1 MFSPPFTVKAVFEYA
16 SSHEDDLTFAIG
28 QIITVTAVEDAE
40 WYYGEYTNES
50 GSRVEGIF
58 PKNFVEK
65 YEPPAPPR
73 PTRPSRPKKEVD
85 VASPPAPFTVETPA
99 ESHPLPE
106 PEVEEA
112 PAAES
117 RSIPKPPQSPPPP
130 SEALPSEVASPPKPA
145 PAPAYQPS
153 SPEAKASPKAS
164 PKPPPPAVA
173 EKPATSSF
181 RDRIAAFNKQAAPP
195 IAPFKPGGWSSGGA
209 SNSFIKKPFVA
220 PPPSKHAYVPP
231 PREAPPK
238 IYRREEGPDVQESL
252 PREPPVS
259 DSRPPPIESAEDK
272 DQDQPKPTSLKERI
286 ALLQKQQMEQAARHT
301 EAAQKKEKPKRAP
314 TKKRTEAYEGTETA
328 EDPNTERPGSMESAR
343 DHSVETVKPE
353 GVTIPQPPMSPS
365 HVREPANDVNDAD
378 DSAAADIEDAEETST
393 SKEDYDERARAESR
407 HVAQTQDQK
416 KEEETEKEDG
426 EGNEAEEGEEE
437 EDVDPEVKRR
447 MELRERMAKMSGGMG
462 MMGFFGPPG
471 GMPIPGAAPRKPKA
485 ATEPERKNRDVEP
498 TSPAAAPPVPV
509 MALPGMNATRPAA
522 PPTVEKEEEGAFATP
537 LAEQHPAEVPAV
549 EELVQEEHPPRP
561 VPSDRAPA
569 PQERP
574 APPLPPLETRP
585 VPPPIPQEQ
594 PLSPP
599 PVPEPRP
606 IPPPAKNSITGDP
619 GEESDDELSVH
630 ARNLSLSAT
639 TTDKSASPSV
649 PAPPIPDHIDSR
661 RLSTYDST
669 SPKSP
674 TLSSERRLSRHPPP
688 IPANPPIPSQ
698 SRPPPPPPPGD
709 LRRRS
714 TVDSR
719 IRATSQPR
727 QAGEEV
733 EGEVTEYDGDYD
745 TDIAS
750 GAKFK
755 DALKAHG
762 RDSSLDEGTTTD
774 HSLQSPRSPHETRLP
789 PPPPP
794 SAPRAVP
801 PPPPVQPPRSAGRAS
816 LESPRGP
823 PPPPPHRELS
833 YGDDDE
839 YDPYRYT
846 TPHHGLP
853 PPRAPPMPAERRPVM
868 PSAAQPENAGEDSDD
883 LFEASAVR
891 SPPLAPIPTS
901 PERRSSIAPLPPPPS
916 MPLSMSP
923 SSVAPQSLPTPRS
936 NRASLDIPRGP
947 SNLRRSVDISR
958 PSVDQGY
965 IAMEVDLAQHTR
977 WWAQPNNPP
986 PAFQGRKDV
995 LFEFEDSSANRSGS
1009 TAVTKD
1015 VYILF
1020 IDYSQTVITVGFN
1033 ARNPSDATLEQRHEP
1048 PPLQPRQDQ
1057 LENAH
1062 LQIGTRIATAVNGIQ
1077 NTTVADGTPF
1087 GLVQHLLSPLSD
1099 ALSPVGTRAYGALVY
1114 SNLANASVQQNDEI
1128 RAGDIVS
1135 FRNARFQGHRGTM
1148 HQKYSAEVGKPDH
1161 VGVVVDWD
1169 GTKKKIRAWEQG
1181 RESKKVKVESFKL
1194 SDLRSGECKVW
1205 RVMPRSWVGWSK

>member
-1 MFSPPFTVKAVFEYA
+1 MSSPPFTVKSVFEYS

-50 GSRVEGIF
+50 GSKVEGIF
-58 PKNFVEK
+58 PKNFVER

-73 PTRPSRPKKEVD
+73 PTRPSRAKKEAD
-85 VASPPAPFTVETPA
+85 VAPPPAPVPVEIPV
-99 ESHPLPE
+99 ESHPPPE
-106 PEVEEA
+106 TEVEDT
-112 PAAES
+112 PVAEPK
-117 RSIPKPPQSPPPP
+117 SIPRPPQSPPPP
-130 SEALPSEVASPPKPA
+130 SETSPIDVESPPKPA
-145 PAPAYQPS
+145 PAPAYQPP
-153 SPEAKASPKAS
+153 SPEAKEPAPKAS
-164 PKPPPPAVA
+164 PKPLPPAVA
-173 EKPATSSF
+173 DKPAASSF
-181 RDRIAAFNKQAAPP
+181 RDRIAAFNKPAAPP
-195 IAPFKPGGWSSGGA
+195 IAPFKPGGYGSGG

-220 PPPSKHAYVPP
+220 PPPSKHSYIPPIREPP
-231 PREAPPK
+231 PK
-238 IYRREEGPDVQESL
+238 VYRREEDPELQEGVL
-252 PREPPVS
+252 REPPVS
-259 DSRPPPIESAEDK
+259 ESRPAPSESTDDK
-272 DQDQPKPTSLKERI
+272 EQDQPKPTSLKERI
-286 ALLQKQQMEQAARHT
+286 ALLQKQQLEQAARHA
-301 EAAQKKEKPKRAP
+301 EAAQKKEKPKKP
-314 TKKRTEAYEGTETA
+314 PPKKRTESHEGPVPTE
-328 EDPNTERPGSMESAR
+328 DSYTERPDSMESAR
-343 DHSVETVKPE
+343 DHSVDTVKPE
-353 GVTIPQPPMSPS
+353 AVPVPQPPLSPP
-365 HVREPANDVNDAD
+365 PARDTTSDANDAD

-393 SKEDYDERARAESR
+393 SKEDYDERARTESR
-407 HVAQTQDQK
+407 RVIQTQDQK
-416 KEEETEKEDG
+416 KEGGEKDEED
-426 EGNEAEEGEEE
+426 NEEE
-437 EDVDPEVKRR
+437 EGAEEEEIDPEVKRR

-471 GMPIPGAAPRKPKA
+471 GMPVPGAAPRKPKA
-485 ATEPERKNRDVEP
+485 ATEERKDRDAEP
-498 TSPAAAPPVPV
+498 ISPAAAPPVPV
-509 MALPGMNATRPAA
+509 MALPGMNAPKPAA
-522 PPTVEKEEEGAFATP
+522 PPAVEKEDEGAPTTP
-537 LAEQHPAEVPAV
+537 LAEQHPAEEVPDV
-549 EELVQEEHPPRP
+549 EEVVQEEPPRP
-561 VPSDRAPA
+561 VPSDKAPA
-569 PQERP
+569 PQDRP

-585 VPPPIPQEQ
+585 VPPPIPQDQ
-594 PLSPP
+594 PLFPR
-599 PVPEPRP
+599 PVPEPRQV
-606 IPPPAKNSITGDP
+606 PPAKNSTSGDP
-619 GEESDDELSVH
+619 GDESDDELSVH
-630 ARNLSLSAT
+630 AQNLSLHAPAA
-639 TTDKSASPSV
+639 DQPASPPSA

-661 RLSTYDST
+661 RLSTYDAT

-674 TLSSERRLSRHPPP
+674 TLSSEKRLSRQPPP

-698 SRPPPPPPPGD
+698 TRPPPPPPGD

-714 TVDSR
+714 TADSR
-719 IRATSQPR
+719 VSAASQPR

-762 RDSSLDEGTTTD
+762 RDSSIDEGTMTDD

-816 LESPRGP
+816 VESPRGP

-833 YGDDDE
+833 YGGDDDE

-846 TPHHGLP
+846 APQHGVP
-853 PPRAPPMPAERRPVM
+853 PPRAPPVPAERRPVV
-868 PSAAQPENAGEDSDD
+868 PPTAQPEDTGDDSDD
-883 LFEASAVR
+883 LYEGSPVQ
-891 SPPLAPIPTS
+891 SPPLHPVPTS
-901 PERRSSIAPLPPPPS
+901 PERRTSMAPPPPLPN
-916 MPLSMSP
+916 MPPP
-923 SSVAPQSLPTPRS
+923 SGAPQAPPTSRS

-947 SNLRRSVDISR
+947 SNLRRSMDISR

-965 IAMEVDLAQHTR
+965 IAMDVDLAERTL
-977 WWAQPNNPP
+977 WWAQPNTPP
-986 PAFQGRKDV
+986 PAFQNRNDV
-995 LFEFEDSSANRSGS
+995 LFDFEDSSSVNHSGN
-1009 TAVTKD
+1009 TAITKD

-1020 IDYSQTVITVGFN
+1020 IDYSQTIITVTFDP
-1033 ARNPSDATLEQRHEP
+1033 RNPSDANLEQRHEA

-1062 LQIGTRIATAVNGIQ
+1062 VQIGTRIAAAVNGIQ

-1087 GLVQHLLSPLSD
+1087 GLIQHLLSPLSD
-1099 ALSPVGTRAYGALVY
+1099 ALRPVGSRAYGALVY

-1161 VGVVVDWD
+1161 VGIVVDWD

-1194 SDLRSGECKVW
+1194 NDLRSGECKVW
-1205 RVMPRSWVGWSK
+1205 RVMPRSWVGWGK